1 MKHQSYLLLLLL
13 FAIFTPNLAI
23 AQSYS
28 YNDLDNSRKVILTCQ
43 KSTKVG
49 DKWVNDEE
57 TIYEIIVEIKKGDA
71 GWMQVSVKNKS
82 TGEFEKDECNSPKD
96 KCRASKT
103 QAKIENPNIIY
114 TFTGW
119 NSTSKDQSM
128 SYYTVK
134 DNNNLIESRQ
144 YLMFG
149 WKPDHMYLVLNCVF
163 YHDEMGEYAIV
174 QRPFIDSYY
183 PSVQDWY
190 DNLLTSFFRH
200 AFVYYQ

>member
-28 YNDLDNSRKVILTCQ
+28 YNDLDNSRKVILTC
-43 KSTKVG
+43 KRITLVDDDLVG
-49 DKWVNDEE
+49 DRE
-57 TIYEIIVEIKKGDA
+57 TIYEIIVEIKQGDA

-82 TGEFEKDECNSPKD
+82 TGEFEKDEFQSPKD
-96 KCRASKT
+96 KCKASETKVN
-103 QAKIENPNIIY
+103 ENPNLMY

-119 NSTSKDQSM
+119 NSTTNDQIM
-128 SYYTVK
+128 SYATFK
-134 DNNNLIESRQ
+134 ENNNLIESRH
-144 YLMFG
+144 YLMFDENTG
-149 WKPDHMYLVLNCVF
+149 HMYVVYNCVF

-174 QRPFIDSYY
+174 QRPFIHTYNPY
-183 PSVQDWY
+183 LHDWY